1 MICFLL
7 YEGVCLF
14 RVCFFNLL
22 PPEYSCQSHIYSNCL
37 LFIGFWSCCIEKISC
52 CVNQSYPFRYMFC
65 WDWCQQPVPKDT
77 KGISPASQP
86 CSQAMPATGFA
97 YATLLYGSG
106 DRSLIFSSD
115 SAGLIWY
122 EKKLVKAWVHLI
134 CRLQCILYMKYLNTY
149 IFCPCRIGLFLITF
163 WRGITILLSSSLD
176 MWWLRWPSWF
186 IQPRLISLL
195 NMIEIIPRVPKWSIM
210 VN

>member
-1 MICFLL
+1 
-7 YEGVCLF
+7 
-14 RVCFFNLL
+14 
-22 PPEYSCQSHIYSNCL
+22 
-37 LFIGFWSCCIEKISC
+37 
-52 CVNQSYPFRYMFC
+52 MFC

-210 VN
+210 VNWFLVWTLTWAVCQDIFRFEDDCFLFQRGDSFQLSVPACYGPNNLQILVFWWSRLHP